1 MIDPQTEQLTS
12 KEFKKRKI
20 MTVLQLA
27 ELLDCSIPT
36 VRIRLRAWRALT
48 SYNQNGR
55 YYTLPAIP
63 TFDAYGLWRYQGI
76 FFSRYGNLKQTLLQ
90 LVRLSPMGLE
100 ASQIGRL
107 LGLDPRS
114 FLSHFRGIP
123 GLYRERRQRQF
134 IYFCDEPS
142 VLVEQK
148 QRRER
153 ATEKALIEIPS
164 DTEAVLVLA
173 DLIKHPDSTLQ
184 DCSRRLGR
192 KGLDVEPQAIGKLLD
207 YHGIKKTPGTAS
219 SAR

>member
-1 MIDPQTEQLTS
+1 MQSSLMPIARGLGWIYRYFFATKGIREVFFFQ
-12 KEFKKRKI
+12 KYAK
-20 MTVLQLA
+20 
-27 ELLDCSIPT
+27 LLDCFIPT

-55 YYTLPAIP
+55 YCTLPAVP
-63 TFDAYGLWRYQGI
+63 TFDAYGLWRYQDI
-76 FFSRYGNLKQTLLQ
+76 FFSRYGNLQQTVLQ
-90 LVRLSPMGLE
+90 LVRLSPRGLE

-107 LGLDPRS
+107 LGLDQRS

-123 GLYRERRQRQF
+123 GLYRERRQKQF
-134 IYFCDEPS
+134 ICFCDEPS

-153 ATEKALIEIPS
+153 GTEKALSEIPS

-184 DCSRRLGR
+184 DCSLRLGR
-192 KGLDVEPQAIGKLLD
+192 KGLDVEPQASGKLLD
-207 YHGIKKTPGTAS
+207 YHG
-219 SAR
+219 